1 MALWSFIGVE
11 GAVALSGRA
20 KNKRD
25 VGKATLI
32 GFVVSLIICLLVSI
46 LPFGVLTQH
55 ELSAIPSPSTAGIL
69 KIVVGEWGKIMII
82 LGVLISV
89 LTSWLAW
96 TIVARTA
103 YGGRAERHIPET
115 VQQKKCEGF
124 GLGFALYKQC
134 VYANRRT
141 SGLLF

>member
-1 MALWSFIGVE
+1 M
-11 GAVALSGRA
+11 
-20 KNKRD
+20 
-25 VGKATLI
+25 
-32 GFVVSLIICLLVSI
+32 
-46 LPFGVLTQH
+46 
-55 ELSAIPSPSTAGIL
+55 
-69 KIVVGEWGKIMII
+69 GEDYDY

-96 TIVARTA
+96 TIICAELPMVAAQNGTF
-103 YGGRAERHIPET
+103 PKPFSK
-115 VQQKKCEGF
+115 KKCEGF

>member
-1 MALWSFIGVE
+1 TSPLSVALWSFIGVE

-25 VGKATLI
+25 VGKATFI

-55 ELSAIPSPSTAGIL
+55 ELSAIPTPSTAGIL

-82 LGVLISV
+82 
-89 LTSWLAW
+89 
-96 TIVARTA
+96 
-103 YGGRAERHIPET
+103 
-115 VQQKKCEGF
+115 
-124 GLGFALYKQC
+124 
-134 VYANRRT
+134 
-141 SGLLF
+141 

>member
-1 MALWSFIGVE
+1 QVTSPLSVALWSFIGVE

-55 ELSAIPSPSTAGIL
+55 ELSAIPTPSTAGIL

-82 LGVLISV
+82 LG
-89 LTSWLAW
+89 
-96 TIVARTA
+96 
-103 YGGRAERHIPET
+103 
-115 VQQKKCEGF
+115 
-124 GLGFALYKQC
+124 
-134 VYANRRT
+134 
-141 SGLLF
+141 

>member
-1 MALWSFIGVE
+1 

-25 VGKATLI
+25 VGKATFI

-55 ELSAIPSPSTAGIL
+55 ELSAIPTPSTAGIL

-96 TIVARTA
+96 TIICAELPMVAAQNGTF
-103 YGGRAERHIPET
+103 PKPFS
-115 VQQKKCEGF
+115 KKNVKGS
-124 GLGFALYKQC
+124 ASVSLYISS
-134 VYANRRT
+134 A
-141 SGLLF
+141 F

>member
-1 MALWSFIGVE
+1 
-11 GAVALSGRA
+11 
-20 KNKRD
+20 
-25 VGKATLI
+25 
-32 GFVVSLIICLLVSI
+32 
-46 LPFGVLTQH
+46 
-55 ELSAIPSPSTAGIL
+55 
-69 KIVVGEWGKIMII
+69 MII

-96 TIVARTA
+96 TIICAELPMVAA
-103 YGGRAERHIPET
+103 QKRHIPET